1 MLLKNYKYYNAVNY
15 WFLIL
20 LGLIFLM
27 VLIGGLTRLTN
38 SGLSITEWEL
48 FTGII
53 PPTSSENGMS
63 ILLCINKY
71 LNLNFIQICL
81 YMNLK

>member
-1 MLLKNYKYYNAVNY
+1 MLLKKYKYYNAVNY

-27 VLIGGLTRLTN
+27 VLIGGFTRLTN

-53 PPTSSENGMS
+53 PPS
-63 ILLCINKY
+63 K
-71 LNLNFIQICL
+71 
-81 YMNLK
+81 